1 MKGGFGGLG
10 QSRCE
15 EATKNANNEISGAEA
30 KKAERKRAT
39 QANIQ
44 TLNKSTSNDKSK
56 KRLST
61 LKE

>member
-1 MKGGFGGLG
+1 MKSGFGGLG
-10 QSRCE
+10 H
-15 EATKNANNEISGAEA
+15 EASKNINNENCGVES
-30 KKAERKRAT
+30 KKADRKRAT
-39 QANIQ
+39 QTNIQ